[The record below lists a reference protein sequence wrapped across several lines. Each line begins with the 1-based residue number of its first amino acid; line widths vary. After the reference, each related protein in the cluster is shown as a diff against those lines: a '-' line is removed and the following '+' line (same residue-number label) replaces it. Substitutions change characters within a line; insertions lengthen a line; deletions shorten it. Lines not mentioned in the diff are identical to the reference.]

1 MLMLTEKPFEKAMPV
16 WAEGEEKTMNLSCV
30 FAWEIGACSELI
42 LRLTA
47 SCFYRAFLNGELVA
61 YGPARA
67 AHGLFRAD
75 EWKLFGAT
83 REKNDV
89 VIEVAGY
96 NCKSFYSLD
105 QPSFLQAEG
114 VADGKIVFA
123 TGENSDCRILT
134 ERLRKTARFSFQR
147 SFTECYRF
155 NLPPQSFA
163 SSADFGKKV
172 AVRVSEPKK
181 IIPRGVDYPV
191 FKEEKFD
198 FTEWGTFER
207 NPERKFPDMRY
218 LIEKEICIFDR
229 DELEVKPFDEAFG
242 LTYRKNAAETY
253 NGALK
258 SGEYALFRFPY
269 SLTGFIVTGFTAKTD
284 AEVLVLFE
292 EVDNRT
298 KKVDNQP
305 IAIDFWRND
314 SINIIDYAV
323 KKGEFKHISFEPYT
337 AAYIKIVALS
347 GEIELNETG
356 MIRYENP
363 NTGRMEFKCDDEK
376 LNVVTEAARRT
387 LAQNSVDILT
397 DCPSRER
404 AGWLCDS
411 YFSSRAEKLFT
422 GGNAVERVFLENYAY
437 QSENIGLGKGILAMC
452 YPADFGKPEFIPNWM
467 MFYLLELE
475 DNFRRTGNE
484 ETRSQSEER
493 ARGVVSY
500 FKKFENE
507 YGLLENLENWVFVEW
522 SRAGDLD
529 YVKGVN
535 FPSNML
541 YAAALAAFGE
551 LYGKKEY
558 VEKAEKL
565 KETIRKLSFDGEFFE
580 DNAIRKDG
588 GLTLVGHTTETCQ
601 YYAFYFGTATR
612 ETHPALYNAL
622 LEKFGPLRDETKV
635 YPSVAKSNAFIGNML
650 RSDYLVREGLGNK
663 FLEEAREFY
672 YGMASVT
679 GTLWEHDR
687 NQCSLNHGFGAYA
700 ANMIVLSLS
709 GYRYTD
715 ETSRTVHIKKV
726 TSPIGYRISIP
737 VNGGFVKLENGKD
750 GKTVSA
756 PDGYSVSEE

>member
-1 MLMLTEKPFEKAMPV
+1 MLTEKQFEKAMPV

-123 TGENSDCRILT
+123 TDENSDCRILT

-172 AVRVSEPKK
+172 AVRVAEPKK

-207 NPERKFPDMRY
+207 NPERKFADERY
-218 LIEKEICIFDR
+218 FTDKEICIFDR

-452 YPADFGKPEFIPNWM
+452 YPADFGEPEFIPNWM

-551 LYGKKEY
+551 LYGEKEY
-558 VEKAEKL
+558 VEKAAKL

-588 GLTLVGHTTETCQ
+588 RLTLVGHTTETCQ

-687 NQCSLNHGFGAYA
+687 IQCSLNHGFGAYA

-709 GYRYTD
+709 GYLYTD
-715 ETSRTVHIKKV
+715 ETSRIVHIKKV